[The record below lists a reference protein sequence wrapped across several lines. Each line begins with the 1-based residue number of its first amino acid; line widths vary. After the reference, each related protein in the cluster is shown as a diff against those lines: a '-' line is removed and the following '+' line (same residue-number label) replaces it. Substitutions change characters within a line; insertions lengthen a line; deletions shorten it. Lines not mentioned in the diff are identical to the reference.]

1 MNKRIWITLGLMVG
15 VLGYVVSEMPILR
28 ICGTELWQQRCYAP
42 DGYDLKVTDP
52 ENQSSESP
60 YWSITFEDG
69 SSCTSDNVD
78 DCNDLTISWYLER
91 DDYVLEYQAYPGLL
105 GDPWECVAPPDDPYS
120 DRCWVE
126 QVRD

>member
-15 VLGYVVSEMPILR
+15 VLGYVGYELTRPYVCQYPDSI
-28 ICGTELWQQRCYAP
+28 GTFSSWDSIA
-42 DGYDLKVTDP
+42 DP